1 MKIVGLTGGIG
12 SGKSVVAGFL
22 SACGAQCLDTDRV
35 AREVVAP
42 NSEGWR
48 KIVDRFGAAVLQS
61 SGELDR
67 DTLAKIVFADPA
79 ARRELEA
86 ITHPLIFQAV
96 HRWLIEQLHAG
107 VAVAVLEIPLLF
119 EVDVPYSFNAT
130 ICVVAER
137 SVRLERIRR
146 RSGYDETTL
155 AGILDAQM
163 DQQEKAARADYVID
177 NSGTLDTTQKAVEEI
192 FRKIAADA

>member
-22 SACGAQCLDTDRV
+22 SACGAKCLDTDRV
-35 AREVVAP
+35 ARDVVAP
-42 NSEGWR
+42 SSEGLS
-48 KIVDRFGAAVLQS
+48 KIVDRFGANVLLT
-61 SGELDR
+61 SGELNR
-67 DTLAKIVFADPA
+67 DALAKIVFADPA

-96 HRWLIEQLHAG
+96 HRWLNEQLTAG

-119 EVDVPYSFNAT
+119 EVDAPYTFDAT
-130 ICVVAER
+130 ICVIAALD
-137 SVRLERIRR
+137 VRLARIRR
-146 RSGYDETTL
+146 RSGYDEATL

-163 DQQEKAARADYVID
+163 DQNEKAARADYVID
-177 NSGTLDTTQKAVEEI
+177 NSGTLDDTRAAVEEI
-192 FRKIAADA
+192 FRQIAADV